1 MRGESVTIATGSKSA
16 TESYGFFFPK
26 GTPKPIV
33 DKTHKAIE
41 TMIARPDIRQ
51 KLETLGL
58 EILPPEQR
66 TPAYLAKFLKEDVA
80 RWGKV
85 IQAAGISVD

>member
-1 MRGESVTIATGSKSA
+1 M
-16 TESYGFFFPK
+16 
-26 GTPKPIV
+26 
-33 DKTHKAIE
+33 HKAIE

-51 KLETLGL
+51 KLEALGL

-66 TPAYLAKFLKEDVA
+66 TPAYLAKFLKEDIE

-85 IQAAGISVD
+85 IKAAGISVD

>member
-1 MRGESVTIATGSKSA
+1 MCSSDL
-16 TESYGFFFPK
+16 GFFFPK
-26 GTPKPIV
+26 GTPRPIV
-33 DKTHKAIE
+33 EKMHKAME

-51 KLETLGL
+51 KLEGLGL

-66 TPAYLAKFLKEDVA
+66 TPAYLAKFLREDIE

-85 IQAAGISVD
+85 IQAAGISMD